1 MGELQVFRW
10 LLDVGDLWSSPSG
23 DSQYPGATT
32 DWAITD
38 EVKGALDL
46 LPSNEREK
54 VLRFY
59 RPRDARLSLASNL
72 LKHRAIVRTCNI
84 LWTDAVVSEDANRK
98 PCYIPVPPA
107 ISKVEFN
114 ISHHG
119 TLVAL
124 VGCAGETLKLGVDV
138 VQMNWERDSPAVLK
152 DGFEHW
158 ANIYEAVFSEREIS
172 DIAHYCTGE
181 SDPKEDIRAKLRHF
195 YAHWCL
201 KEAYIKMTGEAL
213 MAPWLKDLEFRN
225 VNVPPSVNETTA
237 GQGNGVWGQTCG
249 DVEIFFRGSRVTDV
263 KMELQAYGGDYMI
276 GTAATNVGARLDAF
290 EKLDLVRDVYSVAGR
305 SGEHHIERT

>member
-10 LLDVGDLWSSPSG
+10 LLDVGELWSSPSG
-23 DSQYPGATT
+23 DSQYPGATA
-32 DWAITD
+32 DWATT
-38 EVKGALDL
+38 EAVKEALDL

-54 VLRFY
+54 ILRFY

-72 LKHRAIVRTCNI
+72 LKHRAIVRTCKI
-84 LWTDAVVSEDANRK
+84 SWKQAVVSEDANRK

-107 ISKVEFN
+107 STTVEFN

-119 TLVAL
+119 ILVAL
-124 VGCAGETLKLGVDV
+124 VACAGETLKLGVDV
-138 VQMNWERDSPAVLK
+138 VQMNWERDHLAVLK

-172 DIAHYCTGE
+172 DIVHYCTGE
-181 SDPKEDIRAKLRHF
+181 SDLIEDIRAKLRHF

-225 VNVPPSVNETTA
+225 VNVPPPVKQMTA
-237 GQGNGVWGQTCG
+237 ARGNGVWGQICSDMET
-249 DVEIFFRGSRVTDV
+249 FFRGSKVTDV
-263 KMELQAYGGDYMI
+263 KMELQAYGDDYMV
-276 GTAATNVGARLDAF
+276 GTAASNVSARLDAF
-290 EKLDLVRDVYSVAGR
+290 EELDLVRDVYSVAGR
-305 SGEHHIERT
+305 SGEHDFERN